1 MNLQQVAKKYG
12 VNENILNS
20 KDDSHTIVIQSLK
33 DLQQMVQNNQ
43 PKQQLVNRMQFL
55 IDFISDVKNSSI

>member
-12 VNENILNS
+12 VNENVLNS
-20 KDDSHTIVIQSLK
+20 KDDAHIIVIQSLK

-43 PKQQLVNRMQFL
+43 PRQQLVNRMQFV

>member
-20 KDDSHTIVIQSLK
+20 KDDAHTIVIESLR
-33 DLQQMVQNNQ
+33 DLQNMAKANQ
-43 PKQQLVNRMQFL
+43 PREQLVNRMQFV
-55 IDFISDVKNSSI
+55 IDFVNDVKNSSI